1 MIILPDVGAEG
12 DRKAATAIASHG
24 DVARRWGVRGWG
36 YSDAVRGAIE
46 RWRGARRRAWR

>member
-24 DVARRWGVRGWG
+24 DVVRGWG
-36 YSDAVRGAIE
+36 YSDAVRGARE
-46 RWRGARRRAWR
+46 VARCT